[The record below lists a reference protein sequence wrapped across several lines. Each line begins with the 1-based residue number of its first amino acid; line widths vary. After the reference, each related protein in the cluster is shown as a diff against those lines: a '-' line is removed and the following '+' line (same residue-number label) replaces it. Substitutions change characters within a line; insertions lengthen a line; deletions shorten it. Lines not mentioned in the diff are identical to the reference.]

1 MSKQIPTILDTLDP
15 ELRHMLQVGAD
26 TLADFWLEVGEFFE
40 DTFPAFL
47 KLIRQ
52 IWEAW
57 LTLFPR
63 TDVWDPWGA
72 ACVMIFVVLFL
83 TRQILKL
90 LTPA

>member
-1 MSKQIPTILDTLDP
+1 MSKQTPTLEALGP
-15 ELRHMLQVGAD
+15 AVRHIFHVCSEAW
-26 TLADFWLEVGEFFE
+26 TDFWLEVGEFFE
-40 DTFPAFL
+40 ATFPAFL